1 MTNATAK
8 IFIVDDHPLV
18 REWLTQLIKRQ
29 PDLTV
34 SGEAEDAASALK
46 AIAKDRPNLVIIDL
60 SLGSGS
66 GIDLIESIRESYCN
80 VDMLVLSMHDEEVY
94 AERSIRAGARGYI
107 MKRETATNVIEAI
120 REVLKGNVY
129 LSKRMTSLMVEKAV
143 FANTPKGAPPVSQL
157 SERELQV
164 FQMLGQNQSLDD
176 IAKKLS
182 LSIKTVHTY
191 CARIKEKIKVDTT
204 SELVR
209 EAERWQGVLPAP

>member
-1 MTNATAK
+1 MTSAKAK

-29 PDLTV
+29 QDLVV
-34 SGEAEDAASALK
+34 SGEAEDAAGALK
-46 AIAKDRPNLVIIDL
+46 AIAKDRPDLVIIDL
-60 SLGSGS
+60 SLNGES
-66 GIDLIESIRESYCN
+66 GIDLIEIIRETYRN
-80 VDMLVLSMHDEEVY
+80 VEMLVLSMHDEEVY

-129 LSKRMTSLMVEKAV
+129 LSKKMTTLMVEKAV
-143 FANTPKGAPPVSQL
+143 SANTPKGAPPVSQL

-164 FQMLGQNQSLDD
+164 FQMLGQNQSIDD
-176 IAKKLS
+176 IAKQLS

-191 CARIKEKIKVDTT
+191 CSRIKEKIKVSSTN
-204 SELVR
+204 ELVR
-209 EAERWQGVLPAP
+209 EAERWRGVLPVP